1 MLTTELCARLCAD
14 FPLQLPDAPA
24 CFACTRVVLDPWDDA
39 EGGTVFIGEGTVDR
53 PDRFYLL
60 CAPGAPQHPNAA
72 HYADPALTLPLVR
85 AVHRL
90 LEPEGSEPD
99 FTRGTLEGDIA
110 ASDITFYRLQCDSEG
125 VLRAYVAQGEVLDV
139 RAHSF
144 GGIGVFAIPEMGR
157 FYRHVL
163 VGKRYPHHGA
173 VAFHHVGAALFEVF
187 KFLGVKDIAYNRPAS
202 LPYPTENPFA

>member
-90 LEPEGSEPD
+90 LEPERRLCPAFDPVSIALFPVA
-99 FTRGTLEGDIA
+99 TRE
-110 ASDITFYRLQCDSEG
+110 EMG
-125 VLRAYVAQGEVLDV
+125 VRVLDNFCEE
-139 RAHSF
+139 H
-144 GGIGVFAIPEMGR
+144 IM
-157 FYRHVL
+157 
-163 VGKRYPHHGA
+163 
-173 VAFHHVGAALFEVF
+173 
-187 KFLGVKDIAYNRPAS
+187 
-202 LPYPTENPFA
+202 

>member
-72 HYADPALTLPLVR
+72 HYADPTPCTFQFTVFQHPGIHNHQLVSAACR
-85 AVHRL
+85 QYK
-90 LEPEGSEPD
+90 
-99 FTRGTLEGDIA
+99 RGL
-110 ASDITFYRLQCDSEG
+110 S
-125 VLRAYVAQGEVLDV
+125 V
-139 RAHSF
+139 
-144 GGIGVFAIPEMGR
+144 
-157 FYRHVL
+157 
-163 VGKRYPHHGA
+163 
-173 VAFHHVGAALFEVF
+173 
-187 KFLGVKDIAYNRPAS
+187 
-202 LPYPTENPFA
+202 

>member
-1 MLTTELCARLCAD
+1 MLTIELCARLCAD
-14 FPLQLPDAPA
+14 FPLQLSDAPA

-90 LEPEGSEPD
+90 LEPE
-99 FTRGTLEGDIA
+99 R
-110 ASDITFYRLQCDSEG
+110 RLQRR
-125 VLRAYVAQGEVLDV
+125 LQGGKID
-139 RAHSF
+139 
-144 GGIGVFAIPEMGR
+144 GGR
-157 FYRHVL
+157 L
-163 VGKRYPHHGA
+163 T
-173 VAFHHVGAALFEVF
+173 
-187 KFLGVKDIAYNRPAS
+187 RPAS
-202 LPYPTENPFA
+202 PAA

>member
-72 HYADPALTLPLVR
+72 HYANPALTLPLVR

-90 LEPEGSEPD
+90 LEPE
-99 FTRGTLEGDIA
+99 R
-110 ASDITFYRLQCDSEG
+110 RLQRRLHRLEQACLS
-125 VLRAYVAQGEVLDV
+125 
-139 RAHSF
+139 
-144 GGIGVFAIPEMGR
+144 GG
-157 FYRHVL
+157 L
-163 VGKRYPHHGA
+163 KDLL
-173 VAFHHVGAALFEVF
+173 AA
-187 KFLGVKDIAYNRPAS
+187 ARQ
-202 LPYPTENPFA
+202 

>member
-14 FPLQLPDAPA
+14 FPLQLSDAPA
-24 CFACTRVVLDPWDDA
+24 CFACTRVVLDLWDDA

-90 LEPEGSEPD
+90 LEPERSKSPSS
-99 FTRGTLEGDIA
+99 RGRGLKCL
-110 ASDITFYRLQCDSEG
+110 S
-125 VLRAYVAQGEVLDV
+125 
-139 RAHSF
+139 
-144 GGIGVFAIPEMGR
+144 
-157 FYRHVL
+157 
-163 VGKRYPHHGA
+163 
-173 VAFHHVGAALFEVF
+173 
-187 KFLGVKDIAYNRPAS
+187 
-202 LPYPTENPFA
+202 

>member
-72 HYADPALTLPLVR
+72 HYADPALTLPLVGPFTACWSR
-85 AVHRL
+85 SG
-90 LEPEGSEPD
+90 GSS
-99 FTRGTLEGDIA
+99 A
-110 ASDITFYRLQCDSEG
+110 ACTVWS
-125 VLRAYVAQGEVLDV
+125 
-139 RAHSF
+139 
-144 GGIGVFAIPEMGR
+144 
-157 FYRHVL
+157 
-163 VGKRYPHHGA
+163 
-173 VAFHHVGAALFEVF
+173 
-187 KFLGVKDIAYNRPAS
+187 RPAS
-202 LPYPTENPFA
+202 PAA

>member
-90 LEPEGSEPD
+90 LEPE
-99 FTRGTLEGDIA
+99 RRLQRRLHRLEQACLSGGLKDLLAAARQELGNPCWWWTA
-110 ASDITFYRLQCDSEG
+110 ASAPWPWSRNSPSASTVGTASCRAKRLSIT
-125 VLRAYVAQGEVLDV
+125 
-139 RAHSF
+139 
-144 GGIGVFAIPEMGR
+144 
-157 FYRHVL
+157 
-163 VGKRYPHHGA
+163 
-173 VAFHHVGAALFEVF
+173 
-187 KFLGVKDIAYNRPAS
+187 
-202 LPYPTENPFA
+202 T